1 MFYLQKWLT
10 KVGWAGENVAKML
23 AVHEVSA
30 GLLDVGLE
38 LVESVDP
45 SSPAG
50 LHIAVLLH
58 GDHSEVV
65 FLVDPDLN
73 KSVHLSKFQE
83 VLTKKFFWSLCQIPR
98 ASGQSRAIP
107 ADVRRGE
114 TGLSKR
120 KWSAMSCSC
129 ASSVISYSGKYL
141 P

>member
-1 MFYLQKWLT
+1 
-10 KVGWAGENVAKML
+10 ML

-45 SSPAG
+45 SSPAS

-73 KSVHLSKFQE
+73 KSVHLSKLREERSSYQE
-83 VLTKKFFWSLCQIPR
+83 VLLVVVPDTSGIGPVSRHTSRCQERRDRLVEEEVVGDELLLCLVGHFVQWEVL
-98 ASGQSRAIP
+98 ALMFSFCEWQA
-107 ADVRRGE
+107 
-114 TGLSKR
+114 K
-120 KWSAMSCSC
+120 
-129 ASSVISYSGKYL
+129 
-141 P
+141 